1 MHCMQQYQHCS
12 TKCCFVFSISDL
24 NSMSRVS
31 VYVYNVYGC
40 DMHLPVAVHFVD
52 IELTEKPLIQSG
64 CGRFHVCAVDCACF
78 FYCVFLLNASLFVH

>member
-1 MHCMQQYQHCS
+1 MCVCVCM
-12 TKCCFVFSISDL
+12 
-24 NSMSRVS
+24 
-31 VYVYNVYGC
+31 YVYNVYGC

-78 FYCVFLLNASLFVH
+78 FYCVFFLLNASLFVH